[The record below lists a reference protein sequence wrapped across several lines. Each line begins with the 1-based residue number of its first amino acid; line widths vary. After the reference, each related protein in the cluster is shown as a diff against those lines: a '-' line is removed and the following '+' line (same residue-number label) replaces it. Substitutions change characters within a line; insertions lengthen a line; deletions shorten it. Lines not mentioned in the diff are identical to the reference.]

1 MMKNVLLRR
10 FIQAVVCPLA
20 LIAAAPA
27 AKAQQNSIDNFD
39 VTQSGGQVIVRV
51 TMKNA
56 IAAAP
61 GCSPGANPARIA
73 FDFADT
79 TNGLGRNTYHSG
91 EAALRRRN
99 LLKVGD
105 PSRLVL

>member
-39 VTQSGGQVIVRV
+39 VTQSGGQVIGFITSKYGLPFTKPRPPSCVSSLYIPPGGPCFPLMPNV
-51 TMKNA
+51 LVIISNVPSVMA
-56 IAAAP
+56 I
-61 GCSPGANPARIA
+61 
-73 FDFADT
+73 
-79 TNGLGRNTYHSG
+79 
-91 EAALRRRN
+91 
-99 LLKVGD
+99 
-105 PSRLVL
+105 